1 MRLAILLT
9 LSTLALSGSMPATAQ
24 RQSGPSCNLTASQA
38 GLAHTG
44 RMNVRAAPSAGARLL
59 RSLAGEIS
67 PVATIREQRGAWFRV
82 SLIVDYENEEQVLFR
97 GDGWVHQSNLGTSIA
112 NADPRL
118 YPRPSR
124 QSRPIARLVPDE
136 SQVTL
141 IGCSGTW
148 AQVRY
153 RRQVGWLSRDGQCS
167 NPLTT
172 CP

>member
-1 MRLAILLT
+1 M
-9 LSTLALSGSMPATAQ
+9 
-24 RQSGPSCNLTASQA
+24 
-38 GLAHTG
+38 
-44 RMNVRAAPSAGARLL
+44 
-59 RSLAGEIS
+59 
-67 PVATIREQRGAWFRV
+67 ATIRGQSGAWFRV
-82 SLIVDYENEEQVLFR
+82 SLIVDYENEERVLFR
-97 GDGWVHQSNLGTSIA
+97 GDGWVHVSNLALSIA

-118 YPRPSR
+118 YARPSR

-141 IGCSGTW
+141 IGCTGTW

-153 RRQVGWLSRDGQCS
+153 RRQVGWLSSDGQCS